1 MEHEYFKDFHD
12 KEKEAECEKMTKN
25 KVIID
30 DNSHDFA
37 INKYKEE
44 IGKITKIIHKKI
56 RRERREKEQN

>member
-1 MEHEYFKDFHD
+1 
-12 KEKEAECEKMTKN
+12 MTKN